1 MIEVTN
7 FEPKPAVRFRKNID
21 LKIETK
27 QTLSLQAVQCGM
39 NLKAYIE
46 LMLERLAEMEEDKI
60 LAALSNV
67 AEAQAVLSGPE
78 LVAFEHELRS
88 W

>member
-1 MIEVTN
+1 MEVTN

-21 LKIETK
+21 LKMETK

-67 AEAQAVLSGPE
+67 AGAQTALSGLE
-78 LVAFEHELRS
+78 HTAFEHELMS